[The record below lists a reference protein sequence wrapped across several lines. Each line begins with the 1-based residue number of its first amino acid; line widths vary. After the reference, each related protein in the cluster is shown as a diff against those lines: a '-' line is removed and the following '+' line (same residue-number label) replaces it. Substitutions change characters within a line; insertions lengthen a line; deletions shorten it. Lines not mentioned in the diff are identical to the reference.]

1 MTQLKKLSPPP
12 DGSGDFAH
20 TNGINEGHKEK
31 LMREYEL
38 TYLVSD
44 DVLEADLKKI
54 TDHVAGKVVDGEGKV
69 TKEESWGRRKLA
81 YPIAKQTFATY
92 VTVWFESEA
101 EKITGLEHELRVSPQ
116 IIRHL
121 ITLKVEKSEV
131 LKVTR
136 EDIVG
141 AEEVEKVIG
150 EKSFEVIEG
159 QKEESY
165 DLMSKREPNETAP
178 TPEGVGVP
186 TGSVGKESRDL
197 MSVREKDESTTQ
209 TEAQIDSDKEI
220 KETEAEKP
228 VSEKKVKK
236 TKAEKEIAETKEIE
250 PVTEPIKEEKPK
262 KVAKPKKVEK
272 PVEEKSEEDEAD
284 RIKKLDEKLDEL
296 LKDDL

>member
-1 MTQLKKLSPPP
+1 
-12 DGSGDFAH
+12 
-20 TNGINEGHKEK
+20 
-31 LMREYEL
+31 MREYEL

-54 TDHVAGKVVDGEGKV
+54 TDHVAGKIADGEGPKGAPLGGKV

-101 EKITGLEHELRVSPQ
+101 EKITQLEHELRVSPQ

-159 QKEESY
+159 
-165 DLMSKREPNETAP
+165 ET
-178 TPEGVGVP
+178 E
-186 TGSVGKESRDL
+186 ESRDL
-197 MSVREKDESTTQ
+197 MSVREKDSTTQ
-209 TEAQIDSDKEI
+209 METQIDADKEPREI
-220 KETEAEKP
+220 EAEKP
-228 VSEKKVKK
+228 VEEKKVRK
-236 TKAEKEIAETKEIE
+236 TKADKEVEKTPEDE
-250 PVTEPIKEEKPK
+250 PVAEEKVEIIEKPK

-272 PVEEKSEEDEAD
+272 PAEEKSELTAAEAKVNKEDEAD